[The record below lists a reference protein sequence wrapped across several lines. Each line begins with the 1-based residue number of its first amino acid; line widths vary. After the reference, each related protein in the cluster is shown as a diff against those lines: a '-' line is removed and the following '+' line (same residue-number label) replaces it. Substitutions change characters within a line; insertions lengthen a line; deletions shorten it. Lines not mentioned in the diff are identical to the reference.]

1 MTNGGLCYGE
11 RANKRTRCRKRR
23 LKSTG
28 STITHAEPKVARRER
43 RGCAKRSTPSPDLD
57 ASRVASK
64 KHRFRPTVLPPR
76 VLCLRLLIWR
86 DFLGS
91 HLPHGCVRTS
101 LPSIIFP
108 GSSCPSMSVS
118 KPRSNSELWPAKC
131 IAVQGKPSIGWSEVS
146 SVLERVNGV
155 GIELSPRAR
164 PPKPKTAP
172 RRDRTHIPRPWC
184 ERVT

>member
-1 MTNGGLCYGE
+1 MANGGLCYGE

-91 HLPHGCVRTS
+91 HLPHCVRMS
-101 LPSIIFP
+101 LLLIILP
-108 GSSCPSMSVS
+108 GSSRLCALCQCRNKVYQQARVS
-118 KPRSNSELWPAKC
+118 EMYRSPGEPLHRLVKGEFRSRMRE
-131 IAVQGKPSIGWSEVS
+131 
-146 SVLERVNGV
+146 
-155 GIELSPRAR
+155 
-164 PPKPKTAP
+164 
-172 RRDRTHIPRPWC
+172 WC
-184 ERVT
+184 GN